1 MILWYQKIIEKYRIE
16 SKKKRLKILQNLTL
30 QLINVIKLF
39 ALDSYYKYF
48 LIIYNNKFRIY

>member
-16 SKKKRLKILQNLTL
+16 NKKKRLKILQNLTL